1 MTGSQEAPMMRGVT
15 ESLAGRAGVLQLLPL
30 SSAEAEKVSVLRG
43 GFPGVLA
50 RPSAA
55 RLWFQSYIQTYLE
68 RDVRAVTQVRE
79 LSTFRRFLALVASR
93 CGQLLNKTDL
103 AAPLGVSVPT
113 VGDWLSV
120 LEITGQIV
128 MVPPYF
134 SNFGKRLIKS
144 PKLYWLDSGLAC
156 HLLGIETET
165 QLRRSPFA
173 GPLFEGFIASEIIKQ
188 QINAGRRREIFYF
201 RDQQGLEVDF
211 LVPSRDGR
219 LNLIEARATRT
230 VTPAMTHSMTR
241 LASVVPGHAVR
252 SWLVHGGAS
261 ADDARGV
268 VMPGV
273 TAASVSQLIEAL
285 A

>member
-1 MTGSQEAPMMRGVT
+1 
-15 ESLAGRAGVLQLLPL
+15 
-30 SSAEAEKVSVLRG
+30 
-43 GFPGVLA
+43 
-50 RPSAA
+50 
-55 RLWFQSYIQTYLE
+55 
-68 RDVRAVTQVRE
+68 
-79 LSTFRRFLALVASR
+79 
-93 CGQLLNKTDL
+93 
-103 AAPLGVSVPT
+103 
-113 VGDWLSV
+113 
-120 LEITGQIV
+120 
-128 MVPPYF
+128 MVPPYC

-144 PKLYWLDSGLAC
+144 PKVYWLDSGLAC

-219 LNLIEARATRT
+219 LNLIEAKATRT

-261 ADDARGV
+261 ADYARGV